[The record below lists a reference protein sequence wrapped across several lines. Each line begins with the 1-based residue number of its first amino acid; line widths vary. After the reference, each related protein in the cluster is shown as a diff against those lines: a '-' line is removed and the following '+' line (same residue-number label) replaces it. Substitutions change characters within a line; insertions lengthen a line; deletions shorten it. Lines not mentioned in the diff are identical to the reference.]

1 MPNQRQ
7 PVILAVDDDE
17 LILAALRAFFTIET
31 EYQLLTASSAAEALA
46 VVSKQPVD
54 LVLSDFLMPETNGVE
69 FLKQVRDLQPDAP
82 RILLTGFADKENA
95 IRGINDAGLYYYL
108 EKPWSNDHLLLVIR
122 NALSQSDLR
131 RRLTSK
137 ARELDRLIHEHQ
149 NLRDRHQGLERE
161 LEMAARVQ
169 RSLLPAELPQMPPL
183 TIAGCYEPSELLGG
197 DFFDVH
203 HGDQGCT
210 LLIADVSG
218 HGPPA
223 ALAASLLKAVFHEAT
238 DECSDPQSL
247 LGEMNRR
254 LSRFLPSGLYAVAA
268 AARLDGPHVELA
280 SAGIPH
286 PRVLRAS
293 GAVETIALTG
303 TPLALLP
310 EAESNAY
317 DARTVELQP
326 GDTLLLATDGLG
338 EVRNRADEQFEDVK
352 LPQVM
357 ADGAADPRALLDR
370 LLAAARDHG
379 DFRDDVTALALGYP
393 RLDA

>member
-1 MPNQRQ
+1 MSKPRQ

-17 LILAALRAFFTIET
+17 LILGALRAFFTIET
-31 EYQLLTASSAAEALA
+31 EYELLTASDAAAALDI
-46 VVSKQPVD
+46 VSTQPID
-54 LVLSDFLMPETNGVE
+54 LILSDFLMPGTNGVE
-69 FLKQVRDLQPDAP
+69 LLKQVRELQPDVP

-95 IRGINDAGLYYYL
+95 IRGINEAGLYYYL
-108 EKPWSNDHLLLVIR
+108 EKPWANDHLLLVIR

-131 RRLTSK
+131 RRLTAK
-137 ARELDRLIHEHQ
+137 ARELDRLIHEHE
-149 NLRDRHQGLERE
+149 NLRNRHQGLERE

-169 RSLLPAELPQMPPL
+169 RSLLPSRLPEMPPL
-183 TIAGCYEPSELLGG
+183 KIAGAYEPSELLGG
-197 DFFDVH
+197 DFFDFH

-238 DECSDPQSL
+238 DQCSDPKSL

-268 AARLDGPHVELA
+268 AARLDGPRIELA
-280 SAGIPH
+280 SAGIPY
-286 PRVLRAS
+286 PLLLRAS
-293 GAVETIALTG
+293 GNLETVALTG
-303 TPLALLP
+303 MPLALLS
-310 EAESNAY
+310 EAEGDAY
-317 DARTVELQP
+317 DARTVELEP

-352 LPQVM
+352 LAQVM
-357 ADGAADPRALLDR
+357 AAGSADPQQLLDR
-370 LLAAARDHG
+370 LLAAAHEHG
-379 DFRDDVTALALGYP
+379 DFHDDVTALALSYP
-393 RLDA
+393 LSNA